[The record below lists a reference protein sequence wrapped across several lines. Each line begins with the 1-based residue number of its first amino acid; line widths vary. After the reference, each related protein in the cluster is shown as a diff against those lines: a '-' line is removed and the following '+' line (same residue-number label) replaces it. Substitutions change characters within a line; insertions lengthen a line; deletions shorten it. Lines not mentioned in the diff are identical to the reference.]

1 WQGTPI
7 AGGWR
12 AHQVPIPVDAHHM
25 EHIDALLDWL
35 KGYRPEELFDEE
47 GRLLPEIAE
56 IAPKGERRMAM
67 NPITN
72 AGVIKPM
79 DTADW
84 K

>member
-1 WQGTPI
+1 
-7 AGGWR
+7 
-12 AHQVPIPVDAHHM
+12 
-25 EHIDALLDWL
+25 LDWL

-84 K
+84 KKHAFDIETPGAIIAQDMIEFGKYAADLVE